1 MCQIEEGLHNGN
13 KYLSGKDEPN
23 LGDIAVYG
31 TLRSIEGL
39 PAHEEAIHNRDSAS
53 PLPDWYQRMK
63 VQVESTKP

>member
-1 MCQIEEGLHNGN
+1 MQIEEGLGNN
-13 KYLSGKDEPN
+13 KYLSGTEEPH

-39 PAHEEAIHNRDSAS
+39 PAHDAVLEGRDAGS

-63 VQVESTKP
+63 VQVGN